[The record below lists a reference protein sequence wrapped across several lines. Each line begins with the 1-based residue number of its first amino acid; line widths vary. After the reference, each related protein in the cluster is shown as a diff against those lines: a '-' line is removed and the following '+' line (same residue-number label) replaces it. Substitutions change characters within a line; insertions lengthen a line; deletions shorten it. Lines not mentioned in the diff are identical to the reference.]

1 MRFPVPW
8 IGQFV
13 DLPGDE
19 AVARAFTLSGS
30 EVEGQ
35 ETVEGETAMEFG
47 ITVNRPD
54 CMNVYGLARE
64 ASVLLGHP
72 LKAPDTSAPE
82 SGPAAGDLTSVVVE
96 APDLCPRYRARVL
109 TGIKVGTSPA
119 WMQKRLLQ
127 CGLRPI
133 NAVVDVT
140 NYVLMELGHPLH
152 AFDMAALN
160 EKRIVVRRARAGEKM
175 KTLDGVER
183 TLADECLVIA
193 DALRPVALA
202 GVMGGE
208 DTGVT
213 FGTTTVLLEGAVFDA
228 VNIRRTSKALGMHT
242 DASHRFERGVD
253 PEGPVLA
260 LDRCAKLIL
269 ELCGG
274 TLASGAVDVYPAP
287 VPLKQVTLRHA
298 RLVGLLGMEI
308 APERCESILGALG
321 FGLEAFPNGLE
332 PGPNG
337 LEPGPGPVWTVT
349 VPSFRVDVS
358 READLI
364 EEVVRV
370 NGLEGLRG
378 SLPQGVDPVGGRPAE
393 LEFEERLRDQLVSCG
408 CSEAIHMSMT
418 DLALDRALGSGSE
431 AVPIANPLTPA
442 QSVLRTALLPPLL
455 LTAARNRSRGV
466 RRLALF
472 ELGKAYLAQ
481 GADQPLEDRRA
492 AVLLYAD
499 APAKQWGDA
508 GAPGLLAL
516 KGKVEAALLR
526 LGLKPQFI
534 PAQEGPFAKGLGL
547 SLLLSGRRAGWLGT
561 LATSSLDAAGL
572 KSGTAHYA
580 EWSLQGLEAQCEP
593 PAYVPLSRF
602 PSVVRDFSFL
612 AEKSVAWDSLRER
625 LSALEL
631 ANLTAIHLV
640 DCYEGEGVPAG
651 QRSWTVSMVF
661 QSAERTLTEEDTAPV
676 AQQVTGALREAFG
689 AVPR

>member
-64 ASVLLGHP
+64 ASVLFGAP
-72 LKAPDTSAPE
+72 LKAPETTTPE
-82 SGPAAGDLTSVVVE
+82 AGPAASDLTSVTVE
-96 APDLCPRYRARVL
+96 DPALCPRYRARVL
-109 TGIKVGTSPA
+109 TGVRVGTSPP

-133 NAVVDVT
+133 NAVADAT
-140 NYVLMELGHPLH
+140 NFVLMELGHPLH
-152 AFDMAALN
+152 AFDLATLA
-160 EKRIVVRRARAGEKM
+160 EKRIVVRRARAGEKIT
-175 KTLDGVER
+175 TLDGVER
-183 TLADECLVIA
+183 TLDPERLVIA
-193 DALRPVALA
+193 DALRPAALA

-213 FGTTTVLLEGAVFDA
+213 FGTTSVLLEGAVFDP

-253 PEGPVLA
+253 PEGPVIA

-269 ELCGG
+269 EICGG
-274 TLASGAVDVYPAP
+274 RIAPGAVDVYPSPA
-287 VPLKQVTLRHA
+287 PLKRVTLRHA
-298 RLVGLLGMEI
+298 RLVGLLGMDI
-308 APERCESILGALG
+308 PPERCATILGALG
-321 FGLEAFPNGLE
+321 FVCEKRNGASGHE
-332 PGPNG
+332 
-337 LEPGPGPVWTVT
+337 WDVT

-393 LEFEERLRDQLVSCG
+393 LEFEERLRDQLVACG

-418 DLALDRALGSGSE
+418 DPALDGVVGSRAE
-431 AVPIANPLTPA
+431 AIPIANPLTPG
-442 QSVLRTALLPPLL
+442 QSVLRTALLAPLL
-455 LTAARNRSRGV
+455 LTAARNRARGV

-472 ELGKAYLAQ
+472 ELGKAYLPQ
-481 GADQPLEDRRA
+481 DGGQPGQDGGRPREDRRA

-499 APAKQWGDA
+499 APAKVWGDV

-516 KGKVEAALLR
+516 KGKVEAALAR
-526 LGLKPQFI
+526 LGLKPRFV
-534 PAQEGPFAKGLGL
+534 PAQKEPFAKGLGM
-547 SLLLSGRRAGWLGT
+547 SLLLSGRRAGALGT
-561 LATSSLDAAGL
+561 LAPSALDAAGL

-580 EWSLQGLEAQCEP
+580 EWSLEGLETQCA
-593 PAYVPLSRF
+593 PASYRAVSRF

-612 AEKSVAWDSLRER
+612 AEKGVTWDSLSDR
-625 LSALEL
+625 LAALEL

-640 DCYEGEGVPAG
+640 DCYEGEGVPPG
-651 QRSWTVSMVF
+651 QRSWTVSLVF

-676 AQQVTGALREAFG
+676 AQTVTGALREAFG